1 MTPVESDVAI
11 KEASEAL
18 EEMNLYEVL
27 EGEVKVLDPAE
38 EKTLPISSLAVFAE
52 PEVVKEQLEQPID
65 EFDFHEDGTFKVS
78 NWAGK
83 RFYSDYIKAGIEYKQ
98 KKDPEYKPNP
108 VVMLFESPGS
118 STTESSFH
126 NASKFRFHD
135 WPPPKQTKSKGIMGP
150 CRYSCMNGGAF
161 PVFLKFGGTPDGLM
175 EHWKEAIPDFSEPSF
190 VPKID
195 TDENTVYAY
204 LPVEQ
209 LKHHVNDPDTHY
221 HLAGK
226 DAIHLMTQKVRS
238 KRKQKKKHPHTN
250 KSKFIVLTMLD
261 ILFFCRP
268 PKFCPIPRPSVR
280 VSSRPRIPWEA
291 RASLSFKMTKTNKNL
306 NNSSS
311 SPATP
316 ITSW

>member
-226 DAIHLMTQKVRS
+226 NAIHLMTQKVRS
-238 KRKQKKKHPHTN
+238 KRNHARGYWTHISNFCARAFVFVSYVPADMISRNISCPVCVRAIYIN
-250 KSKFIVLTMLD
+250 KSRSRLNENDFFKYSECSVQSSKYAIML
-261 ILFFCRP
+261 P
-268 PKFCPIPRPSVR
+268 
-280 VSSRPRIPWEA
+280 
-291 RASLSFKMTKTNKNL
+291 
-306 NNSSS
+306 
-311 SPATP
+311 
-316 ITSW
+316 